1 MTTSSHESDKQRV
14 LVLSGWYPSSREPTN
29 GDFVQEQI
37 RLLRREGFSIDLMY
51 ADLNVGY
58 LLDGNSKQRTHT
70 SIDEDGNRDVILSGP
85 FWPKNQAWGLKK
97 WVGRYAQLIEEQLK
111 KRSPAGQPHLIHA
124 HTYLGGAV
132 ALSLHKKLRIPYLIT
147 EHYTG
152 WLDGSI
158 KGFHKNVGTQAFDHA
173 ASILAVSPSLNDG
186 LQKVTSSQV
195 HTFPNFIDTSFF
207 RPSSSSKSKEFHY
220 VGVGD
225 LISRKNW
232 KELILA
238 FSQVAKSHPSSK
250 LTIAGDGDLKNSLTQ
265 LIESLQLASKIS
277 LVGHLG
283 KKELLQLYQ
292 SAHVLVHTSK
302 TETFGLSMIEAM
314 SCGIPVISYPHQ
326 TSSFIINQKY
336 LGIVTSE
343 YNTSALSDTMRVA
356 QDNYSNY
363 NFNVIRNSIEK
374 RFGPK
379 KAAKGLRAIYSR
391 VALE

>member
-1 MTTSSHESDKQRV
+1 MGGSICTVDK
-14 LVLSGWYPSSREPTN
+14 
-29 GDFVQEQI
+29 
-37 RLLRREGFSIDLMY
+37 
-51 ADLNVGY
+51 
-58 LLDGNSKQRTHT
+58 
-70 SIDEDGNRDVILSGP
+70 
-85 FWPKNQAWGLKK
+85 
-97 WVGRYAQLIEEQLK
+97 EQLK
-111 KRSPAGQPHLIHA
+111 KRSPADQPHLIHA

-220 VGVGD
+220 VGIGD

-238 FSQVAKSHPSSK
+238 FTEVTKSHPSSK

-283 KKELLQLYQ
+283 KKELLQLNQ

-343 YNTSALSDTMRVA
+343 YNTSALSNTMRVA

-379 KAAKGLRAIYSR
+379 KAAKELRAIYSR